1 MKIKQDAFWDTRRT
15 KSRTNEALHKIEN
28 ILRASPKL
36 RISNKVTYNSIA
48 NGTAKANPL
57 LILIGENM
65 LTRYALLLPGI
76 ANLQMIRQTIQIP
89 FF

>member
-15 KSRTNEALHKIEN
+15 KSRTNDALHKIEK

-36 RISNKVTYNSIA
+36 HISNKVTYNSIA
-48 NGTAKANPL
+48 IALQKANPL

-65 LTRYALLLPGI
+65 LTRYAILLPGR
-76 ANLQMIRQTIQIP
+76 ANLQMIRQTIQMP